1 MQNFSY
7 LCKNNCKM
15 MRKNLFIASLLCL
28 FCSCHESLEE
38 RAEREAR
45 EFTEKHCPTPV
56 VNFTRTDSVHFDRT
70 TRTYTYF
77 ETFFDDMDDSTVV
90 ASIHDELLETL
101 AAALRNNPKAKTE
114 REAGFSFA
122 YIAHSASRPEVI
134 LLNDTICLK
143 NGR

>member
-1 MQNFSY
+1 
-7 LCKNNCKM
+7 

-77 ETFFDDMDDSTVV
+77 ETFFDDIDDSTVV
-90 ASIHDELLETL
+90 AAIHDELHEKLTT
-101 AAALRNNPKAKTE
+101 ALRNNPKAKTE

-122 YIAHSASRPEVI
+122 YVARSASHPDVI
-134 LLNDTICLK
+134 LFNDTIRIK
-143 NGR
+143 